1 MIKDRFSRNVFLVAG
16 IYGLIVLLPGYFG
29 EKALAQKMPPAVT
42 HPEFFYGFF
51 GVAVAWQ
58 VAFLII
64 ARDPQRFRPII
75 PAAILEKLTYC
86 VACAVL
92 FILGRIPVIV
102 ALGGAG
108 DFVLGTLFTI
118 SYFRLRPAQGRLIKG
133 DHHCRRTL
141 ISPLGYRR
149 RATCPRSL
157 TNFLA
162 A

>member
-29 EKALAQKMPPAVT
+29 EKTLAQKMPPAVT

-75 PAAILEKLTYC
+75 PAAILEKLIYC
-86 VACAVL
+86 VACAVRL
-92 FILGRIPVIV
+92 FWGGFRSSWLWAAPEIL
-102 ALGGAG
+102 
-108 DFVLGTLFTI
+108 FWE
-118 SYFRLRPAQGRLIKG
+118 
-133 DHHCRRTL
+133 
-141 ISPLGYRR
+141 
-149 RATCPRSL
+149 RSL
-157 TNFLA
+157 PFHISGSGLRRGD
-162 A
+162 